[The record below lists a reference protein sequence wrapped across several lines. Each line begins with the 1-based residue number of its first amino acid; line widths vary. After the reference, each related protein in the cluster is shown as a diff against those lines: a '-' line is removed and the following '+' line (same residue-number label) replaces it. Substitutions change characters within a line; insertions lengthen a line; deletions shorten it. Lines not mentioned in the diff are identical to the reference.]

1 MTIKT
6 SMSDNSNHSPLN
18 NIKLRKPVYDVP
30 DGYFDNLSKRIKAGV
45 EASESKLLSDDHLK
59 KNIFQTPDQ
68 YFDQLSGSILS
79 KFEEAKQETKVL
91 PMYQTS
97 WFKYAAAA
105 VILCGVLIFGLRNNQ
120 PNDHILAE
128 ISDQAIIDYLEEKQ
142 AIEYELLSSV
152 NDLTG
157 ILDDMIAEETSILS
171 FASNENPELEYEF
184 EYLDY

>member
-1 MTIKT
+1 LTIKA
-6 SMSDNSNHSPLN
+6 SMSDNFNHSPLN
-18 NIKLRKPVYDVP
+18 NSKLKKPVFDVP

-45 EASESKLLSDDHLK
+45 EASESKLLADDHLK

-68 YFDQLSGSILS
+68 YFEQLSGSILS
-79 KFEEAKQETKVL
+79 KLEEKEETKMV

-120 PNDHILAE
+120 PDDHILAE

-152 NDLTG
+152 TDLTG
-157 ILDDMIAEETSILS
+157 ILDDMIAEETSSLS